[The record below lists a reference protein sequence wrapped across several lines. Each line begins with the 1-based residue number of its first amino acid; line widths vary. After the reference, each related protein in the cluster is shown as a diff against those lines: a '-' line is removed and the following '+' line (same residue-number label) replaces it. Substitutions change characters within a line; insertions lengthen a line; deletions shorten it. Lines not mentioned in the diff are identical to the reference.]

1 MLLDCIKYLVV
12 LFPCL
17 FFMTPFRFFL
27 YVYILGSYYNMFLY
41 VSFFQMVFSIVF
53 PHIPPLPFFP
63 INSLFNSPILINSYL
78 LIALYSSSTFLGR
91 SSPLLSITNYL
102 TSVVTLILRYIFK
115 ANTHIREKIQH
126 LYFGVW
132 VTSLGIFF
140 SISIHLP
147 ANFRIYFL
155 SR

>member
-12 LFPCL
+12 FLPCL

-27 YVYILGSYYNMFLY
+27 YVYILGSFYNMFLY

-63 INSLFNSPILINSYL
+63 IHSLFNSPILINSYL
-78 LIALYSSSTFLGR
+78 LITLYSSSTFLGR

-115 ANTHIREKIQH
+115 ANTHI
-126 LYFGVW
+126 
-132 VTSLGIFF
+132 
-140 SISIHLP
+140 
-147 ANFRIYFL
+147 
-155 SR
+155 